1 MHKLNARLEEQEEE
15 EGMKEEEEVVVG
27 EEGRR
32 RWARNGWGLIPL
44 DWRGQQRLPESLT
57 NQVS

>member
-1 MHKLNARLEEQEEE
+1 
-15 EGMKEEEEVVVG
+15 MKEEEEKVVG
-27 EEGRR
+27 EGRR

>member
-1 MHKLNARLEEQEEE
+1 
-15 EGMKEEEEVVVG
+15 MKEEEEG
-27 EEGRR
+27 AGEGRR
-32 RWARNGWGLIPL
+32 RLVRNGWGLIQL